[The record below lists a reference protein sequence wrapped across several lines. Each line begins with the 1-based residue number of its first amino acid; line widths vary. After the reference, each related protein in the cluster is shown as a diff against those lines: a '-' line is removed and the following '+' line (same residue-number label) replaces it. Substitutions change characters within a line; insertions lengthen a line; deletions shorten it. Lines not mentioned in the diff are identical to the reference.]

1 MDITQILEI
10 VLSLIAVFTAIILHE
25 VAHGYVAF
33 RLGDPTAK
41 TRGRLTLNPLAHI
54 DPIGTIL
61 VPIFL
66 LIINSPFL
74 FGWAKPVPINPGYFR
89 NPFKGMLY
97 VAVAGP
103 ATNVAL
109 ALATTVIG
117 RVVLL
122 AVPNSL
128 LGLVERNGVLYRSSI
143 INQSFAGN
151 LVHALVYLLGIFV
164 VYNVILAVFN
174 MIPIPPLDGS
184 RVLTYFLPPEGRRVM
199 IMVERYGFIILI
211 ALIYL
216 GGLQALFNLMGG
228 LWQGLLG
235 SRWLIALSVF

>member
-1 MDITQILEI
+1 MDITRILEI
-10 VLSLIAVFTAIILHE
+10 VLSLIAIFTAIILHE

-41 TRGRLTLNPLAHI
+41 ARGRLTLNPLAHI

-122 AVPNSL
+122 AIPDTL
-128 LGLVERNGVLYRSSI
+128 LFFNHT
-143 INQSFAGN
+143 FAGN

-164 VYNVILAVFN
+164 IYNIILAVFN

-184 RVLTYFLPPEGRRVM
+184 RVLTYFLPPEGRRAM
-199 IMVERYGFIILI
+199 IMLERYGFIILI

-216 GGLQALFNLMGG
+216 GGLRALFNLMGG
-228 LWQGLLG
+228 LWEGLLG
-235 SRWLIALSVF
+235 TRWLIALSVF

>member
-1 MDITQILEI
+1 MDITRILEI

-41 TRGRLTLNPLAHI
+41 ARGRLTLNPLAHI

-66 LIINSPFL
+66 LIMRSPFL
-74 FGWAKPVPINPGYFR
+74 FGWAKPVPINPTYFR

-103 ATNVAL
+103 ATNLAL

-117 RVVLL
+117 RVLIL
-122 AVPNSL
+122 AIPDSL
-128 LGLVERNGVLYRSSI
+128 LFFNHT
-143 INQSFAGN
+143 FAGN
-151 LVHALVYLLGIFV
+151 LIHALVYLLGIFV
-164 VYNVILAVFN
+164 IYNVILAAFN

-199 IMVERYGFIILI
+199 MMLERYGFIILI

-216 GGLQALFNLMGG
+216 GGLRALFDLMGG

>member
-1 MDITQILEI
+1 MDITRILEI
-10 VLSLIAVFTAIILHE
+10 ALSLIAVFTAIILHE

-41 TRGRLTLNPLAHI
+41 ARGRLTLNPLAHI

-74 FGWAKPVPINPGYFR
+74 FGWAKPVPINPSYFR

-109 ALATTVIG
+109 ALAATVIG

-128 LGLVERNGVLYRSSI
+128 LGLVERNGVFYRNSI

-164 VYNVILAVFN
+164 VYNVILAAFN

-199 IMVERYGFIILI
+199 IMLERYGFIILI

-216 GGLQALFNLMGG
+216 GGLQVLFNLMGG

>member
-1 MDITQILEI
+1 MDITRILEI
-10 VLSLIAVFTAIILHE
+10 ILSLIAVFTAIILHE
-25 VAHGYVAF
+25 VAHGSVAF

-41 TRGRLTLNPLAHI
+41 ARGRLTLNPLAHI

-61 VPIFL
+61 VPVFL
-66 LIINSPFL
+66 LIVHSPFL
-74 FGWAKPVPINPGYFR
+74 FGWAKPVPINPTYFR

-97 VAVAGP
+97 VALAGP
-103 ATNVAL
+103 GMNVML
-109 ALATTVIG
+109 ALAATVIG

-122 AVPNSL
+122 AIPDTL
-128 LGLVERNGVLYRSSI
+128 LYFNHT
-143 INQSFAGN
+143 FAGN
-151 LVHALVYLLGIFV
+151 MVHALVYLLGIFV
-164 VYNVILAVFN
+164 IYNIILATFN

-199 IMVERYGFIILI
+199 IMLERYGFIILI

-216 GGLQALFNLMGG
+216 GGLRALFNLMGG

>member
-1 MDITQILEI
+1 MDITRILEI
-10 VLSLIAVFTAIILHE
+10 ALSLIAVFTAIILHE

-41 TRGRLTLNPLAHI
+41 ARGRLTLNPLAHI

-66 LIINSPFL
+66 LIVNSPFL
-74 FGWAKPVPINPGYFR
+74 FGWAKPVPINPSYFR

-103 ATNVAL
+103 ATNIAL

-117 RVVLL
+117 RIVILAIPDTLL
-122 AVPNSL
+122 FFNH
-128 LGLVERNGVLYRSSI
+128 
-143 INQSFAGN
+143 SFAGN

-164 VYNVILAVFN
+164 IYNVILAAFN

-199 IMVERYGFIILI
+199 IMLERYGFIILI

-216 GGLQALFNLMGG
+216 GGLRALFDLMGG